1 MKLLKSRDQHILVD
15 ERYLRKI
22 VSVADIKSDES
33 VLEVGCGPGNLT
45 RLLLRRAKKV
55 VGIEKDSRFVE
66 LLKKKFSGYLESG
79 RFEIVEGDALKV
91 EFPDCD
97 KFVSNI
103 PFSISTPL
111 TFKIF
116 RHGFKLSVVTYQK
129 EFAERLVAREGSKK
143 YGRLSVIAKIYCQAE
158 IVDVIPRRA
167 FRPPPKV
174 DAAIVKIVHEPEIE
188 VENLE
193 IFEDLV
199 TFAFSRRRK
208 KFSKIL
214 EEWCEKRNLK
224 VSDMGYGDERPEK
237 IPPEVFA
244 EIADSVRTG

>member
-1 MKLLKSRDQHILVD
+1 MKLLKSRDQHILKD
-15 ERYLRKI
+15 RRYLKKI
-22 VSVADIKSDES
+22 VNSAEIGNEE

-45 RLLLRRAKKV
+45 ALLLKKSKKV
-55 VGIEKDSRFVE
+55 YGIEKDRRFVE
-66 LLKKKFSGYLESG
+66 LLRKKFSSYVESG
-79 RFEIVEGDALKV
+79 MLEIIEGDALKV
-91 EFPDCD
+91 DFPECD

-103 PFSISTPL
+103 PFSISSPL
-111 TFKIF
+111 TFKILK
-116 RHGFKLSVVTYQK
+116 HGFKLSVVTYQK

-143 YGRLSVIAKIYCQAE
+143 YGRLSVIVKAYCKAE
-158 IVDVIPRRA
+158 IIDVIPRYA
-167 FRPPPKV
+167 FKPVPKV

-214 EEWCEKRNLK
+214 EEWCEKRK
-224 VSDMGYGDERPEK
+224 VKASDMGYGDERPEK

-244 EIADSVRTG
+244 EIADSVRSS